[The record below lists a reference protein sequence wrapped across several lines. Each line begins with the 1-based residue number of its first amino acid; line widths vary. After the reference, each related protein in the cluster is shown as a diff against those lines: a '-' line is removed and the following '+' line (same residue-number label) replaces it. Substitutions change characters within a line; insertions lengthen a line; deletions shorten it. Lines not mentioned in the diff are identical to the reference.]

1 MNSKIFS
8 PRYRAEMEKRAL
20 GILKKNSKIM
30 SAHTVESP
38 RAVGDA
44 VEKILA
50 DNIEYIVGAR
60 GREFSAQFARRAMA
74 DMAFETVDGFYCLVD
89 VKTHRQDA
97 DFSMPQ
103 LTSVER
109 LASLYGDDS
118 NIFSLMSVK
127 YGTRGGRLV
136 FHGVSFFP
144 VEWLDWKCLTIGN
157 LGWGQI
163 QIANSNNIKISPRTS
178 RVEWMITL
186 CDRVLD
192 FYPREIDKISKR
204 IFRFKAERRRWLA
217 KRRAITGRAAGNG
230 D

>member
-74 DMAFETVDGFYCLVD
+74 DMAFLRPSTVS
-89 VKTHRQDA
+89 T
-97 DFSMPQ
+97 
-103 LTSVER
+103 
-109 LASLYGDDS
+109 ASW
-118 NIFSLMSVK
+118 MSK
-127 YGTRGGRLV
+127 
-136 FHGVSFFP
+136 P
-144 VEWLDWKCLTIGN
+144 
-157 LGWGQI
+157 
-163 QIANSNNIKISPRTS
+163 
-178 RVEWMITL
+178 
-186 CDRVLD
+186 
-192 FYPREIDKISKR
+192 
-204 IFRFKAERRRWLA
+204 
-217 KRRAITGRAAGNG
+217 TGRTRILACPN
-230 D
+230 